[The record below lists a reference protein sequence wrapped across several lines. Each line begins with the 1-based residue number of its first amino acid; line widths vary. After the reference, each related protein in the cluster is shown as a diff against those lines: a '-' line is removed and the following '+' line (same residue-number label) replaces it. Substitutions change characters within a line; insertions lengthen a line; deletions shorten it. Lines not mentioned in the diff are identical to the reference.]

1 MKRIPVIHGRA
12 EIARLNDVGCV
23 KSTNCHP
30 ERSRGATIQPDLRR
44 LLLPT
49 AVGIAKTIPRR
60 RSVRWG
66 SRSITFYLFL
76 FTYKP
81 TPARV
86 FSSPTPDEKNR
97 DGKNTRPKSHPWQEG
112 NRSGPPEDNARR
124 VKMTALWRRAL
135 PSLLWRE
142 GLGMS
147 GENGLMKRAR

>member
-1 MKRIPVIHGRA
+1 LKRIPVIHGRA

-97 DGKNTRPKSHPWQEG
+97 DGKNARPESPYNSPPLNPLPKNGRG
-112 NRSGPPEDNARR
+112 NEKADPMIWNPPLDEQNSYGAR
-124 VKMTALWRRAL
+124 TAQPISTSTLF
-135 PSLLWRE
+135 
-142 GLGMS
+142 
-147 GENGLMKRAR
+147 